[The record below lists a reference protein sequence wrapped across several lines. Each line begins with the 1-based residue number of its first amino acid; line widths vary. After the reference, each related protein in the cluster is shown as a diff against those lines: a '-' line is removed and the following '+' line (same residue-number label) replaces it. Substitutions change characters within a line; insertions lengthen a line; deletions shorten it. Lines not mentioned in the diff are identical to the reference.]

1 MAREA
6 KVYRK
11 TSETEI
17 SLELSI
23 DAPGGGDVS
32 TTIPFLDHMLRLFAR
47 HGFFSLSVKSSGDT
61 DVDYHHLVEDVG
73 ICLGRAFKE
82 ATGDKQGI
90 NRYGYAVVPM
100 DESLSSVSVD
110 VSGRPYLVFN
120 ADFDS
125 KNIRDFDPLLF
136 LEFFKAFTDHSGITL
151 HVNLE
156 YGKSN
161 HHKIEAIFKAF
172 AQALAQAVAVNEKV
186 KGIPSTKGVL

>member
-1 MAREA
+1 
-6 KVYRK
+6 
-11 TSETEI
+11 
-17 SLELSI
+17 
-23 DAPGGGDVS
+23 
-32 TTIPFLDHMLRLFAR
+32 
-47 HGFFSLSVKSSGDT
+47 VKSSGDT

-125 KNIRDFDPLLF
+125 K
-136 LEFFKAFTDHSGITL
+136 K
-151 HVNLE
+151 
-156 YGKSN
+156 Y
-161 HHKIEAIFKAF
+161 
-172 AQALAQAVAVNEKV
+172 
-186 KGIPSTKGVL
+186 